1 MYFPEIKAEYYKWL
15 CNIAM
20 GRNSIMYGR
29 WLNLLHH
36 TDFQFFY
43 ALDKNR
49 YLDGIGLRHRFYQ
62 DNPELFCEF
71 SPDDIFGEMSCS
83 VLEMMVALSVRINES
98 ILANYFGDSNGIYIL
113 FNAMLNSLN
122 IVRYDGN
129 HFNERKVQCIL
140 VDFMN
145 HNYEKNGAG
154 GLFTIHDDTKDMR
167 REEIWC
173 QCGWYLNE
181 LIENSI

>member
-1 MYFPEIKAEYYKWL
+1 MVLNFEDRYFQWL
-15 CNIAM
+15 CDVAM
-20 GRNSIMYGR
+20 GRNSIMYSH
-29 WLNLLHH
+29 LLYLLHH
-36 TDFQFFY
+36 TEFQFSY

-49 YLDGIGLRHRFYQ
+49 YLDGIGMRHRFYM
-62 DNPELFCEF
+62 DNPELFGEF
-71 SPDDIFGEMSCS
+71 SPDDIFGEMSCT

-122 IVRYDGN
+122 IVRYDNN
-129 HFNERKVQCIL
+129 HFNERRVQCIL
-140 VDFMN
+140 EDFMN
-145 HNYEKNGAG
+145 HNYERNGAG

-167 REEIWC
+167 QEEIWC